1 MKQDRRILYD
11 GFLGRYAGKNNQIKY
26 LIDYE
31 SDNERLDNIGKA
43 APALLE
49 AGIDEERTKA
59 LLQKHWDLRPSEA
72 QDFIDFVYKYVL
84 KTKKEK

>member
-1 MKQDRRILYD
+1 MTGFWEDMRERII
-11 GFLGRYAGKNNQIKY
+11 ANQQAKLDDAAY
-26 LIDYE
+26 
-31 SDNERLDNIGKA
+31 NERLDNIGKA
-43 APALLE
+43 ATALLE

-59 LLQKHWDLRPSEA
+59 LLQKQLGLRPSEA

>member
-1 MKQDRRILYD
+1 MVGFWKGMRERIIADQQAKLDDVAY
-11 GFLGRYAGKNNQIKY
+11 
-26 LIDYE
+26 
-31 SDNERLDNIGKA
+31 SERLNNIGKA
-43 APALLE
+43 ATALLE

-72 QDFIDFVYKYVL
+72 QDFIDFAYKYVL